1 MKNLKENEKPKSEL
15 KIFFIKLAS
24 IIVAVVITINL
35 LFNIIFGE
43 RLEQI
48 DEILSLNKSNFR
60 IEFRDKI
67 RKELEQGLNKDKLFY
82 EKDKILLY
90 KLYKKIISEF
100 EDIDKT
106 QLN

>member
-1 MKNLKENEKPKSEL
+1 MNNLKENEKPKSEL

>member
-1 MKNLKENEKPKSEL
+1 MNNLKENEKPKSEL

-60 IEFRDKI
+60 VEFRDKI

-100 EDIDKT
+100 EEIDKT

>member
-1 MKNLKENEKPKSEL
+1 MNNLKENEKPKSEL

-100 EDIDKT
+100 EEIDKT

>member
-1 MKNLKENEKPKSEL
+1 MNNLKENEKPKSEL

-24 IIVAVVITINL
+24 IIVAVVITVNL

-43 RLEQI
+43 RLEQL

-60 IEFRDKI
+60 VEFRDKI
-67 RKELEQGLNKDKLFY
+67 RKELEQGLDKDKLFY
-82 EKDKILLY
+82 EEDKILLY